1 MSEDDLDLEECWD
14 DLRRKSPLLVVRD
27 QPSNLK
33 DALTLVTEKTAWE
46 LTQECSDLWGKSLT
60 PAVLGTLIAK
70 AVRLFMERWY
80 EHLRGQNLAGLIE
93 IILEGQDLSPSQ
105 MTAFMKAIPT
115 ELVQKIAKSAVGSGT
130 GIHGLMGVEHARRMG
145 QISNYSIGRDTGS
158 DNRVYVRF
166 KRGGKDVEFFLDEHF
181 ELP

>member
-1 MSEDDLDLEECWD
+1 MTDEDLDLEECWD
-14 DLRRKSPLLVVRD
+14 DLRRKSPILVVRD

-33 DALTLVTEKTAWE
+33 DALTLVTEKTAWH
-46 LTQECSDLWGKSLT
+46 LIQESADLKGQLLT
-60 PAVLGTLIAK
+60 PAILGTIVAK
-70 AVRLFMERWY
+70 AVRVFMEQWY

-93 IILEGQDLSPSQ
+93 IILEGQDLTPSQ
-105 MTAFMKAIPT
+105 MGQFVKAIPT
-115 ELVQKIAKSAVGSGT
+115 ELVRKVAQSAVGSGT
-130 GIHGLMGVEHARRMG
+130 GIHGLMGVEHARRTG
-145 QISNYSIGRDTGS
+145 QISDYSIGRDPGS